1 MNQETDLPININLN
15 MPIEGLISSIKR
27 DLSKDE
33 IINLVKA
40 IDLEVAEYDFTIKLR
55 DYFVK
60 EIEKEDKLQN

>member
-55 DYFVK
+55 DIFVK

>member
-33 IINLVKA
+33 IISLVKA

-60 EIEKEDKLQN
+60 EIEKEDKL